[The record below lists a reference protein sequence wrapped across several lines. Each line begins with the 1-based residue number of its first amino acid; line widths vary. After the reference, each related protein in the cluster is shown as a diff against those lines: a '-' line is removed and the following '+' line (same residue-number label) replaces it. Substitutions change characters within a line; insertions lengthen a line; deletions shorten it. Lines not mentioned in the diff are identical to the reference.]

1 MLRIDW
7 WNITAFKRLSELCSC
22 TMDRLCAD
30 FWQHNCL
37 LMGLLPFPGLCVGD
51 GAALVDP
58 AWVHQLEGQLGQLA
72 PELAALAVTMRA
84 SVLPS
89 LALLNQRA
97 AAAVEVSS
105 DACRL

>member
-1 MLRIDW
+1 
-7 WNITAFKRLSELCSC
+7 
-22 TMDRLCAD
+22 
-30 FWQHNCL
+30 
-37 LMGLLPFPGLCVGD
+37 MGLLPSPGLCAGD

-58 AWVHQLEGQLGQLA
+58 APVHQLEGQLGQLA
-72 PELAALAVTMRA
+72 PELAALAVTLRA

-105 DACRL
+105 DASRLG